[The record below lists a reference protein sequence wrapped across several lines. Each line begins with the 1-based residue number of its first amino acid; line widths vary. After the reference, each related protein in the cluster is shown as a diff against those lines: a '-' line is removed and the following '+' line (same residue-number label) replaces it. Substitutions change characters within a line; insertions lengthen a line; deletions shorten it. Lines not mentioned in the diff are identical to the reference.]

1 MFGRGSGT
9 GIVTRVRGMGGA
21 FLGVVGAEFSALVAD
36 LSASGRSLTR
46 ALVLFGVGFAFA
58 FWTLGLLIYFA
69 IELLALKLARW
80 GAVGIVFAFFLLV
93 AGVLIAMALG
103 RLRRIES
110 PAATIDRRV
119 KGHLAW
125 WQERVAGG
133 VPARTSD
140 PEDDLFEDED
150 LP

>member
-1 MFGRGSGT
+1 MFGRGSGA

-21 FLGVVGAEFSALVAD
+21 FLGVVSAEFSALVAE

-80 GAVGIVFAFFLLV
+80 GAVGVVFAVFLIV
-93 AGVLIAMALG
+93 AALLIAAALA

-125 WQERVAGG
+125 WQERVAGSA
-133 VPARTSD
+133 PARTADLDDD
-140 PEDDLFEDED
+140 PYEDEEF
-150 LP
+150 P